1 MYPTHGPSREVP
13 RALWPRDRLRAV
25 SLFLPRSWETVHA
38 GRRLW
43 VKGFTTQGLAACPRP
58 RGQGSCPVW
67 GSRGTEPG
75 VLSRETPGEDPGEL
89 QPEPAPKAAPLRAH
103 AQEMILR
110 LRPFWV
116 PSHLPTP
123 WEAQMA
129 RRTHSC
135 IYSGYRGR
143 WTSEALVTGDTRTRG
158 KTWQ

>member
-1 MYPTHGPSREVP
+1 MYP
-13 RALWPRDRLRAV
+13 RALWLRDRLREV
-25 SLFLPRSWETVHA
+25 SLLLSCSWETIHA

-43 VKGFTTQGLAACPRP
+43 AKGFTTQGLAACPRP
-58 RGQGSCPVW
+58 RGQGSYPVW
-67 GSRGTEPG
+67 GSWGTEPG

-89 QPEPAPKAAPLRAH
+89 EPAPKAALLR

-123 WEAQMA
+123 QEARMA
-129 RRTHSC
+129 RHAHSC

-143 WTSEALVTGDTRTRG
+143 RTSEALVTGDTST
-158 KTWQ
+158 